1 MNLIMKCLICCI
13 VLAGLTGNC
22 GEPCGSTTKSTSVYK
37 RFATNST
44 PSVGYATWYSRAS
57 CQREGTGG
65 KQILMANGK
74 PLNDNALTCAIW
86 GIKFGTKI
94 KVKNI
99 SNGLEAI
106 VTVTD
111 RGPGRKSRSRGTI
124 IDLTPTAMRELA
136 GEQGIKQGKIKVELE
151 VI

>member
-1 MNLIMKCLICCI
+1 MKVKTTYLICLS
-13 VLAGLTGNC
+13 VVSASLGSC
-22 GEPCGSTTKSTSVYK
+22 GEPCGSITKSTSVSK

-44 PSVGYATWYSRAS
+44 PSVGYATWYSRES

-65 KQILMANGK
+65 KEILMANGR
-74 PLNDNALTCAIW
+74 PLDDNALTCAIW

-99 SNGLEAI
+99 SNGREAI
-106 VTVTD
+106 LTVTD
-111 RGPGRKSRSRGTI
+111 RGPGRRSRSRGTI